1 MRDDTYSLLDQA
13 CRHLHR
19 TAELIG
25 LEESWRRVLATS
37 RRVLTVNCPVRMDD
51 GSVQVFTGF
60 RAQHNNVRGPFK
72 GGLRYHPDVTASEAS
87 ALAMLMTWKCA
98 LMNVPFGGAKGGV
111 ACDPKALSEG
121 ELCRLT
127 RRFTKELAPVIGPDQ
142 DIPAPD
148 VGTNAQVMAWILDT
162 YSTDVGKNALG
173 VVTGKPVSVGGSV
186 GREEATGR
194 GCAYVVCRAFERL
207 ERPLP
212 GARIA
217 VQGFGNVGS
226 WFAQLISEFGAT
238 VVAVSGTSGGVHN
251 PGGLDIA
258 ALRRYR
264 ETSRDLT
271 GFDGGDKISNDE
283 LLTCDCDV
291 LVPAALE
298 GTITPKIA
306 GKIRAGMIVEAAN
319 GPIVPEAEEV
329 LDDADVII
337 VPDILAS
344 GGGVV
349 VSYFEW
355 VQGIMSYFWKIE
367 DVRDRLKEVMDR
379 AFDDVFA
386 LAKEKNVKLRSASYM
401 LGVGRV
407 AEACRLKGLFP

>member
-1 MRDDTYSLLDQA
+1 
-13 CRHLHR
+13 
-19 TAELIG
+19 
-25 LEESWRRVLATS
+25 
-37 RRVLTVNCPVRMDD
+37 
-51 GSVQVFTGF
+51 
-60 RAQHNNVRGPFK
+60 
-72 GGLRYHPDVTASEAS
+72 
-87 ALAMLMTWKCA
+87 
-98 LMNVPFGGAKGGV
+98 
-111 ACDPKALSEG
+111 
-121 ELCRLT
+121 
-127 RRFTKELAPVIGPDQ
+127 
-142 DIPAPD
+142 
-148 VGTNAQVMAWILDT
+148 
-162 YSTDVGKNALG
+162 
-173 VVTGKPVSVGGSV
+173 
-186 GREEATGR
+186 
-194 GCAYVVCRAFERL
+194 
-207 ERPLP
+207 
-212 GARIA
+212 
-217 VQGFGNVGS
+217 
-226 WFAQLISEFGAT
+226 
-238 VVAVSGTSGGVHN
+238 
-251 PGGLDIA
+251 
-258 ALRRYR
+258 
-264 ETSRDLT
+264 
-271 GFDGGDKISNDE
+271 
-283 LLTCDCDV
+283 
-291 LVPAALE
+291 VPAALE